1 MTHNLHNLFPL
12 ADPIPAAWLSL
23 LSSLEVA
30 TGRTPV
36 LAGGALRDR
45 YHSVPVK
52 DLDIFLPH
60 SAGTVKAVREV
71 FDTAHFSCFQEVHM
85 EYEEMTDCQLVLVFR
100 DFLGLLPDVNIIFL
114 REDVSAD
121 PEQVV
126 ERIDFGICQ
135 IGVFLNENGVAEFY
149 YTNAFVEDVLNKTFT
164 LVREHD
170 QDRSLRR
177 FERLKQK
184 YPNHRLVTSC

>member
-1 MTHNLHNLFPL
+1 MTHNLDNLFPL
-12 ADPIPAAWLSL
+12 ADPVPASWLSL
-23 LSSLEVA
+23 LSSIEVA
-30 TGRTPV
+30 TGMTPV

-52 DLDIFLPH
+52 DLDIFLPY
-60 SAGTVKAVREV
+60 STEAVKNVRRV
-71 FDTAHFSCFQEVHM
+71 FDDAGFSLFQEAHM
-85 EYEEMTDCQLVLVFR
+85 EYEEMTDCLLVLGFR
-100 DFLGLLPDVNIIFL
+100 DLHGLLPDVNIIFL
-114 REDVSAD
+114 RENVSAD
-121 PEQVV
+121 HEQVV

-164 LVREHD
+164 LVREYD

-184 YPNHRLVTSC
+184 YPNHRLVLP